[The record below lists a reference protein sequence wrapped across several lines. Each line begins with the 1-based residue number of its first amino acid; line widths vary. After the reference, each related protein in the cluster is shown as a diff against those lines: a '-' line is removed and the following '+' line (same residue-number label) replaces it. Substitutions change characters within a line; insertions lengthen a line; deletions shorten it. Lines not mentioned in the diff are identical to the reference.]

1 MWSLIRQTLQDWR
14 SDNIPVQAAALAYF
28 TVFSLAPLL
37 VIVLAV
43 LGLIYDQGEARRY
56 IIEEL
61 RKLLGPEGADFISNM
76 LEAANK
82 RGTGVVATVVGLVT
96 LFVGATGVF
105 LHLQQTLNLIWEVK
119 PRALSFWQQIRL
131 RLISFGMILAV
142 GFLILVS
149 LVANALLSA
158 LSNSVMGAL
167 GTGWLWRGLD
177 FVVSLG
183 VITLLFAL
191 IYKFL
196 PDTVIAWRDVWIGA
210 IVTALLFNLGR
221 FAIGFY
227 LGNSATASVYGA
239 AGSLVI
245 LLLWIYYSAQIVLL
259 GAEFTQVY
267 AHRRGSRATPPSP
280 PRPEPPK
287 SA

>member
-1 MWSLIRQTLQDWR
+1 MWSLIRQTLQEWR
-14 SDNIPVQAAALAYF
+14 SDNVPAQAAALAYF

-37 VIVLAV
+37 VIVLAA

-56 IIEEL
+56 ILEEL
-61 RKLLGPEGADFISNM
+61 RKLLGPEGADLISTM

-82 RGTGVVATVVGLVT
+82 RGTGIVATVVGLVT
-96 LFVGATGVF
+96 LFAGATGVF
-105 LHLQQTLNLIWEVK
+105 LHLQQTLNVIWDVK
-119 PRALSFWQQIRL
+119 PRALGFWQQLRL
-131 RLISFGMILAV
+131 RLLSFGMILAV

-167 GTGWLWRGLD
+167 GAGWFWRGLE

-196 PDTVIAWRDVWIGA
+196 PDTAIAWRDVWAGA
-210 IVTALLFNLGR
+210 FVTALLFNLGR

-227 LGNSATASVYGA
+227 LGGSATASVYGA

-267 AHRRGSRATPPSP
+267 AHRHGSRATS
-280 PRPEPPK
+280 PEPPK

>member
-1 MWSLIRQTLQDWR
+1 MWSLIRQTLQEWR
-14 SDNIPVQAAALAYF
+14 SDNIPTQAAALAYF

-61 RKLLGPEGADFISNM
+61 RKLLGPEGADLISNM

-105 LHLQQTLNLIWEVK
+105 SHLQQTLNLIWEVK
-119 PRALSFWQQIRL
+119 PRALSLWQQIQL
-131 RLISFGMILAV
+131 RLISFGLILAV

-167 GTGWLWRGLD
+167 GGGWLWRGLD

-183 VITLLFAL
+183 VTTLLFAL

-210 IVTALLFNLGR
+210 IITALLFNLGR
-221 FAIGFY
+221 LAIGFY
-227 LGNSATASVYGA
+227 LGNSATTSVYGA

-267 AHRRGSRATPPSP
+267 AHRHGSRATPPQ
-280 PRPEPPK
+280 PPK

>member
-1 MWSLIRQTLQDWR
+1 MWSLLRQTLQDWR
-14 SDNIPVQAAALAYF
+14 SDNIPSQAAALAYF
-28 TVFSLAPLL
+28 AVFSLAPLL

-43 LGLIYDQGEARRY
+43 LGLVYDQGEARRY
-56 IIEEL
+56 LLEEL
-61 RKLLGPEGADFISNM
+61 RKLLGAEGADLISNM

-82 RGTGVVATVVGLVT
+82 RGTGVVATAVGLMT

-105 LHLQQTLNLIWEVK
+105 LHLQQALNLIWKVK
-119 PRALSFWQQIRL
+119 PKPLSFWQQIRL

-142 GFLILVS
+142 GFLLLVS

-158 LSNSVMGAL
+158 IGNSVTGVL

-183 VITLLFAL
+183 IITLLFAL

-196 PDTVIAWRDVWIGA
+196 PDTFIAWRDVWIGA
-210 IVTALLFNLGR
+210 LVTALLFDLGR

-227 LGNSATASVYGA
+227 LGNSVTASVYGA
-239 AGSLVI
+239 AGSLVV

-267 AHRRGSRATPPSP
+267 AHRRGSRARLPTKPPS
-280 PRPEPPK
+280 
-287 SA
+287 A